1 MNRSNSEILALAVSA
16 AWRRRYLILLPVLIM
31 PALGLVAG
39 IFAPKAYEAR
49 MSILVQ
55 EPDKLNPILSDLA
68 IGANLKE
75 RMPALLTLLKSKQVL
90 SDILRDLGQIGP
102 DSSPRDEEIRAGNLT
117 AALSASLVGSEMI
130 ELKIRGPKAQGLAKT
145 LGAVGARFI
154 DHVVAPGRGAVEGS
168 ESFLEEQLAK
178 RTAEMGLA
186 EQAYADFKAM
196 NADKLPALYT
206 TNVTR
211 LTAMQQSLEEKRI
224 ELATAEARFEDLRR
238 RAATL
243 NPVLGRLEEA
253 IIQASGELS
262 GLRARY
268 TDEHSEVQAAERK
281 LRRLEEQ
288 RAALLAAAKDQNGAD
303 MERLWNLAAGIAT
316 GGDKTNAP
324 LLVAQ
329 MTQILEADGR
339 RAALKKEVEQLAQGV
354 DRLRGAMADFAPIEK
369 QQQQLERTITS
380 AREMHDML
388 AKRYEMA
395 RLTGSLGRYEA
406 PERIKIIDAPRDPSA
421 PVTPGAFLFV
431 IGGLLGGLILGAGL
445 AATFEILDPRLRRK
459 RDFEQASGLPVLAIL
474 PALAGA

>member
-1 MNRSNSEILALAVSA
+1 VD
-16 AWRRRYLILLPVLIM
+16 V
-31 PALGLVAG
+31 
-39 IFAPKAYEAR
+39 
-49 MSILVQ
+49 
-55 EPDKLNPILSDLA
+55 
-68 IGANLKE
+68 
-75 RMPALLTLLKSKQVL
+75 
-90 SDILRDLGQIGP
+90 
-102 DSSPRDEEIRAGNLT
+102 
-117 AALSASLVGSEMI
+117 
-130 ELKIRGPKAQGLAKT
+130 
-145 LGAVGARFI
+145 
-154 DHVVAPGRGAVEGS
+154 
-168 ESFLEEQLAK
+168 
-178 RTAEMGLA
+178 
-186 EQAYADFKAM
+186 
-196 NADKLPALYT
+196 
-206 TNVTR
+206 
-211 LTAMQQSLEEKRI
+211 
-224 ELATAEARFEDLRR
+224 RR